1 MLIEKI
7 EVKNFR
13 CIKSE
18 SMSFDGVTALLGR
31 NGCGKSSFL
40 HALDVFYNI
49 SATITKEDYFNH
61 ETKEPIEI
69 RVTYRDL
76 RDEEKKEFGSFVRDE
91 KLIVLKRISLE
102 DERTTQKYFGATM
115 QIPQFNQIR
124 SIQNKTD
131 RRKAWNDLID
141 TPGALVELGEK
152 AKKAEEVEQFMNDF
166 EAKHP
171 EMLKPFE
178 REEQFFGS
186 RNIGGGKLDKY
197 TKYVLIPAV
206 KDVSD
211 EVGGRKG
218 AIYQILDTIVF
229 RKIEARKD
237 IREFKEK
244 VSNEA
249 KILYSSDNLKDLPE
263 LGNSI
268 SKTLEMFAPGSKLK
282 LDWQE
287 FEMPEI
293 DAPSAIAT
301 LVEDNFEREIGK
313 KGHGLQ
319 RALIFTLLQHLA
331 LLVPEE
337 EGEIEEDDL
346 DEEEARTEVEEEVRS
361 EKKANED
368 VGTGEGIPG
377 PDLILAIEEPELYL
391 HPSRCRYMRE
401 LLFQLVGTSGRGLGA
416 KNQVIYTTHSPLLLD
431 IDNFEQVRII
441 RKTPSE
447 DCPVPHSRVTTY
459 NYKKLAE
466 QVAFFCEKRI
476 EEITKDSLK
485 ARATSVMN
493 SIVNEGFFADVVVVV
508 EGDTELGILWKLQEI
523 LKKKW
528 DRLGIAVIPAGG
540 KNKIGH
546 PTLIFR
552 GFSIPTY
559 FIFDADSHNKGKKE
573 KEKEKETIKRNKQYL
588 LLAGAEIKEFPESQV
603 NDHWA
608 VFSDTIEEYI
618 KNELGEKQYD
628 ELGEMVS
635 DELGYKGAADVMKN
649 IDGSARF
656 IEVVY
661 EKGLKVPFIENIVDK
676 ITALHQG

>member
-1 MLIEKI
+1 LIIESV

-13 CIKSE
+13 CIREEKLIC
-18 SMSFDGVTALLGR
+18 DKITALLGR

-40 HALDVFYNI
+40 HALDVFYNV
-49 SATITKEDYFNH
+49 SATITKEDFFNR

-91 KLIVLKRISLE
+91 KLIVLKRISME
-102 DERTTQKYFGATM
+102 DERITQRYFGATM
-115 QIPQFNQIR
+115 QIPQFYQIR

-131 RRKAWNDLID
+131 RRTAWNNLID
-141 TPGALVELGEK
+141 NPGGLAELGKK
-152 AKKAEEVEQFMNDF
+152 AKNADEIEKYMSDF
-166 EAKHP
+166 EAKHH
-171 EMLKPFE
+171 EMLTPFE

-206 KDVSD
+206 KEVSD
-211 EVGGRKG
+211 EVSGKKG
-218 AIYQILDTIVF
+218 AIYQILDTIVL

-244 VSNEA
+244 VSGEA
-249 KILYSSDNLKDLPE
+249 KKLYSADNLKELPE

-282 LDWQE
+282 LDWEE

-301 LVEDNFEREIGK
+301 LVEDNFEGEIGR

-337 EGEIEEDDL
+337 EEEDK
-346 DEEEARTEVEEEVRS
+346 EEVLV
-361 EKKANED
+361 EKETVVEVTEKIPANKETND
-368 VGTGEGIPG
+368 DLGMGKVVMS

-401 LLFQLVGTSGRGLGA
+401 LLFQLVGTSKKGLGE
-416 KNQVIYTTHSPLLLD
+416 KNQVLYTTHSPLLID
-431 IDNFEQVRII
+431 IDDFEQVRII
-441 RKTPSE
+441 RKTPSN
-447 DCPVPHSRVTTY
+447 DCPVSHSRVTTY
-459 NYKKLAE
+459 DYKKLAE
-466 QVAFFCEKRI
+466 EFASICEIKI
-476 EEITKDSLK
+476 EEITRDSLK
-485 ARATSVMN
+485 ARATPVMN
-493 SIVNEGFFADVVVVV
+493 SIVNEGFFADVVVLV
-508 EGDTELGILWKLQEI
+508 EGDTEVGILWKLQEV
-523 LKKKW
+523 LKKRW
-528 DRLGIAVIPAGG
+528 ARLGIVVIPTAG
-540 KNKIGH
+540 KNKIGT

-559 FIFDADSHNKGKKE
+559 FIFDADSHNKGTDDE
-573 KEKEKETIKRNKQYL
+573 ASTIKQNKTYL
-588 LLAGAEIKEFPESQV
+588 ALAKAEIKEFPETQI
-603 NDHWA
+603 NKNWA
-608 VFSDTIEEYI
+608 VINDKIEQEM
-618 KNELGEKQYD
+618 KNSVGEKVFD
-628 ELGEMVS
+628 EIRKEVAGL
-635 DELGYKGAADVMKN
+635 LGYRHAADVLKN
-649 IDGSARF
+649 IDGSAKF
-656 IEVVY
+656 IEIVY
-661 EKGLKVPFIENIVDK
+661 EKGLKVPFLEKMVDE